1 MGGVNMKRD
10 IELVIKILE
19 YLEEREEVSVIKELE
34 IPGYDKGVVAYH
46 VRRMYEGGLLD
57 AEAVTSKTT
66 ETRLI
71 DVLPF
76 GLTWQGHEF
85 LDAMRNKGVA
95 EKVRQRLGGSLREV
109 PFTLVKE
116 LALSIGRQ
124 QLGL

>member
-1 MGGVNMKRD
+1 MKRD
-10 IELVIKILE
+10 LELVIKILE
-19 YLEEREEVSVIKELE
+19 YLEERDEISVIEEIE
-34 IPGYDKGVVAYH
+34 IPGCDKKVVAYH

-66 ETRLI
+66 ENRLI

-85 LDAMRNKGVA
+85 LDAIRNEGVA
-95 EKVRQRLGGSLREV
+95 KKVRQKLGGSFTEV
-109 PFTLVKE
+109 PFILIKE